1 MVLLMCVIAGFLC
14 AATIKSKPKAIV
26 YTIIWCLV
34 IGALFS

>member
-1 MVLLMCVIAGFLC
+1 MVLLSCVIAAFVC
-14 AATIKSKPKAIV
+14 AKTIESKSKAIV

>member
-1 MVLLMCVIAGFLC
+1 MVVLMCVAAAFMC
-14 AATIKSKPKAIV
+14 ATRIESKTKAVV